1 MIGARTRT
9 VVPNV
14 AIEEW
19 EAFMG
24 RPLAL
29 VMIVALLACTGL
41 GYYAG
46 TRNLFAP
53 ANTLA
58 ADDCV
63 TFTQTGKA
71 VCGRFLQ
78 YWQQNGG
85 IAQQGLPISESFY
98 ERSKVDG
105 KIYLVQYFE
114 RAVFEAHPE
123 NFAPNDVLLTLLG
136 REKFLTEYPNGVPGG
151 VPTGP
156 SAQPSPSMQPTPAP
170 GASIPHR

>member
-1 MIGARTRT
+1 M
-9 VVPNV
+9 
-14 AIEEW
+14 

-29 VMIVALLACTGL
+29 GLIVVLLACTGL

-46 TRNLFAP
+46 TRQLFAP

-58 ADDCV
+58 AEDCV
-63 TFTQTGKA
+63 TFIQTGKV

-85 IAQQGLPISESFY
+85 LAQQGLPLSNAFH
-98 ERSKVDG
+98 ERSKADG
-105 KIYLVQYFE
+105 KTYLVQYFE
-114 RAVFEAHPE
+114 RAVFESHPE

-136 REKFLTEYPNGVPGG
+136 REKFQAEYPNGVPSGD
-151 VPTGP
+151 VPPVP
-156 SAQPSPSMQPTPAP
+156 SIQPTPAP
-170 GASIPHR
+170 GASLPHG